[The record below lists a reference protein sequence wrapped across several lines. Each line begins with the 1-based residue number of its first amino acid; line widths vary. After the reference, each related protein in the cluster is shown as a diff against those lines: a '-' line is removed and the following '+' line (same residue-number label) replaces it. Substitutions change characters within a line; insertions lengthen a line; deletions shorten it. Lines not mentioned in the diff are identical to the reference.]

1 MSRSR
6 TYNRSK
12 RVSSARSQKQLIGI
26 ACLALF
32 LLALIVLLELL
43 APSAVSQLQDEASQT
58 SQTGQGE
65 NEVRTARIMAHG
77 DLLYHLPIL
86 RGAEQVDGS
95 YDFSENFTY
104 VKPWIEQ
111 ADFAIADFEG
121 TISPDTELAGYPLF
135 NAPGMVASNIRD
147 AGYDL
152 VDLAHNHI
160 LDSHLSGL
168 VSTVH
173 TFREA
178 GVDTVG
184 VYAEGNR
191 STAPLYIRE
200 VNGIRIAVLAYAYG
214 FNGLEVLLSQE
225 EYDGYLSDFN
235 LEKMQAEIERA
246 EKEADITIVMP
257 QTGVEYQLEPT
268 EEQTSIYHQMV
279 DWGADIVFGG
289 HPHVV
294 EPAEILEKDGQ
305 RKLIIYSMGNFLSN
319 QRIESMED
327 TPNAQ
332 WTERG
337 VLMDLTIQKENGQTS
352 IQTAQAHPTWVNR
365 WSKGTY
371 SSEGYEQFAYQ
382 TYILQDWIAG
392 GQYYGQLDPD
402 TQARVDLAYQEMKDF
417 VNLNW

>member
-1 MSRSR
+1 MEKRANYIRRKRYASYR
-6 TYNRSK
+6 TK
-12 RVSSARSQKQLIGI
+12 MHLFFICGLATIILAIIIVSEHLVPRLNQ
-26 ACLALF
+26 
-32 LLALIVLLELL
+32 
-43 APSAVSQLQDEASQT
+43 ASE
-58 SQTGQGE
+58 SMHSD
-65 NEVRTARIMAHG
+65 NSVRIMAHG

-86 RGAEQVDGS
+86 RGAEQPDGS

-121 TISPDTELAGYPLF
+121 TISPDMDLAGYPLF
-135 NAPGMVASNIRD
+135 NAPSIVASNIRD

-168 VSTVH
+168 VSTVN

-178 GVDTVG
+178 GVGTVG
-184 VYAEGNR
+184 VFAEGNR

-268 EEQTSIYHQMV
+268 EEQTNIYHQMI
-279 DWGADIVFGG
+279 DWGADIVLGG

-337 VLMDLTIQKENGQTS
+337 ILMDLTIQKENGQTS
-352 IQTAQAHPTWVNR
+352 IRTAQAHPTWVNR
-365 WSKGTY
+365 LSKGTY
-371 SSEGYEQFAYQ
+371 SIEGYEQFSYQ
-382 TYILQDWIAG
+382 TYILEDWVAG
-392 GQYYGQLDPD
+392 GQYYGQLDEE
-402 TQARVDLAYQEMKDF
+402 TQARVNLAYQEMKDF